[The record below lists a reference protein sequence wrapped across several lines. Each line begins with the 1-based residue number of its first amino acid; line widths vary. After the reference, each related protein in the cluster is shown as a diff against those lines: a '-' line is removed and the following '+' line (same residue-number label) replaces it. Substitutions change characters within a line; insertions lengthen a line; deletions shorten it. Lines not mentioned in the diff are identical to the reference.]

1 MADLCKKLLFMNHR
15 TLLGGVLA
23 AVCMLTG
30 SANANEL
37 KLRYDRPARYFEE
50 ALVIGNGSIGAI
62 VYGDETGER
71 LSLNDIT
78 LWSGEPPSQVICPG
92 RLQGY
97 PGDTRGTGP

>member
-1 MADLCKKLLFMNHR
+1 MNHR

-37 KLRYDRPARYFEE
+37 KLRYDRQARYFEE

-78 LWSGEPPSQVICPG
+78 L
-92 RLQGY
+92 
-97 PGDTRGTGP
+97 